1 MFNVYVVLAGHDMI
15 TDAGR
20 ATTCRR
26 NLKPHHYKKEV
37 HKTMDLSEHGL
48 QRQKGLKISDKI
60 NNISSL
66 NKTNPWNTRSPKT
79 TIEYGFCKQ

>member
-20 ATTCRR
+20 ATTWRP

-37 HKTMDLSEHGL
+37 HKTMDLSETWASTAKRFEDF
-48 QRQKGLKISDKI
+48 RQKKLLAEAK
-60 NNISSL
+60 
-66 NKTNPWNTRSPKT
+66 
-79 TIEYGFCKQ
+79 

>member
-1 MFNVYVVLAGHDMI
+1 MFNFYVCLAGRDMI

-37 HKTMDLSEHGL
+37 HKTMDLSETWASTAKMFEDF
-48 QRQKGLKISDKI
+48 RQKKI
-60 NNISSL
+60 L
-66 NKTNPWNTRSPKT
+66 A
-79 TIEYGFCKQ
+79 